1 MSTSAASPKPPQQRV
16 LFFGMPDNFSYAVLA
31 PLLTRGINLA
41 GVVMPG
47 VQPHEE
53 LQNIGGIPIVQ
64 SPNHDTIENLALE
77 HHKPVIYVQNIS
89 SEKFRDEIS
98 RLKPDYILMACFP
111 YKLPPDIWQLPRIAC
126 LNLHPSLLPAYRGP
140 YPVFWQLKNGELK
153 TGVTLHLV
161 SEEIDAGDIV
171 LQTEVPL
178 RAGLRGRAIDSRL
191 GEFGA
196 KLFLEA
202 LRLYQLNNINIQPQS
217 WIQASYMPGPKF
229 EDFEILS
236 NWSARRAFSFIRGT
250 EEWNRPYQIN
260 IAGKSVQ
267 IKTAMAYSPSGTIRK
282 PYELDDNYITMQ
294 FSPGLVNAYIESI
307 D

>member
-1 MSTSAASPKPPQQRV
+1 MTNPASPPKPPQHRV
-16 LFFGMPDNFSYAVLA
+16 LFFGMPDIFSHAVLA
-31 PLLTRGINLA
+31 PLLSRGINLA
-41 GVVMPG
+41 AIIMPG
-47 VQPHEE
+47 VEPNLE

-64 SPNHDTIENLALE
+64 NPNHSTIEKLALE
-77 HHKPVIYVQNIS
+77 YHLPLSYVQDIS
-89 SEKFRDEIS
+89 SRQFQEEVAGF
-98 RLKPDYILMACFP
+98 KPDYILVACFP
-111 YKLPPDIWQLPRIAC
+111 YKLPPAIWQMPRIAC

-140 YPVFWQLKNGELK
+140 YPVFWQLKNGEPK
-153 TGVTLHLV
+153 TGITLHLV
-161 SEEIDAGDIV
+161 NEEIDSGDIV

-178 RAGLRGRAIDSRL
+178 RAGIRGRAIEARL

-217 WIQASYMPGPKF
+217 WIQASYMPAPKY
-229 EDFEILS
+229 EDFEIS
-236 NWSARRAFSFIRGT
+236 PDWSARRAFSFIRGT
-250 EEWNRPYQIN
+250 EEWNRPYQIK
-260 IAGKSVQ
+260 IGGKTVY
-267 IKTAMAYSPSGTIRK
+267 IKTAMAYSPSGTINK

>member
-1 MSTSAASPKPPQQRV
+1 
-16 LFFGMPDNFSYAVLA
+16 
-31 PLLTRGINLA
+31 
-41 GVVMPG
+41 MPG
-47 VQPHEE
+47 VQPHHE

-64 SPNHDTIENLALE
+64 NPNHSTIENLALE
-77 HHKPVIYVQNIS
+77 HHIPVTYVQDVTS
-89 SEKFRDEIS
+89 SKFQDEIS
-98 RLKPDYILMACFP
+98 HLKPDYILMACFP
-111 YKLPPDIWQLPRIAC
+111 HKLPPAIWQIPRIAC

-161 SEEIDAGDIV
+161 NEEIDAGDIV

-178 RAGLRGRAIDSRL
+178 RAGLRGRAIESRL

-217 WIQASYMPGPKF
+217 WIQASYMPTPKY
-229 EDFEILS
+229 EDFEIS
-236 NWSARRAFSFIRGT
+236 PNWSARHAFSFIRGT
-250 EEWNRPYQIN
+250 EEWSRPYQIK
-260 IAGKSVQ
+260 IDGKTVL
-267 IKTAMAYSPSGTIRK
+267 IKTAMAYSPSGTIGNHYK
-282 PYELDDNYITMQ
+282 LDDNYITMQ

-307 D
+307 Y